1 VDKNHTHDSQE
12 RIVKVRWPHYWVDME
27 ANTSLLA
34 LVNLLARTRLK
45 VRWNHQLS
53 DCTGRTGFIEI
64 YPK

>member
-1 VDKNHTHDSQE
+1 MAKSYTQDSQVK
-12 RIVKVRWPHYWVDME
+12 IIKVRWPHYWGYIE
-27 ANTSLLA
+27 ANTPLLA
-34 LVNLLARTRLK
+34 LVNLLTGTQLK